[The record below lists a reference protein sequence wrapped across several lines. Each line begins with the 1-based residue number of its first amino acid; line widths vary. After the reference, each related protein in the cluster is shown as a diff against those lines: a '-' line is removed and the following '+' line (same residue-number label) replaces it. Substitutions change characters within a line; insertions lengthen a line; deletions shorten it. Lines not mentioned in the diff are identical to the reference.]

1 MFNKFKGKKTKDD
14 PPTDVEAQTA
24 DHASQQENEDGYPH
38 GLRLNLILVS
48 LVLTVFLVALDAT
61 IIATAIPTITAQ
73 FKSLDDV
80 SWYNTAFLLTQC
92 AFQLPFGRC
101 YRCVWLNPNIPTPGI
116 N

>member
-1 MFNKFKGKKTKDD
+1 MFKSKSKKAKEELAA
-14 PPTDVEAQTA
+14 DVEAQTA
-24 DHASQQENEDGYPH
+24 DHASQQETEDGYPH

-73 FKSLDDV
+73 FRSLDDV

-101 YRCVWLNPNIPTPGI
+101 YRCVWLNPNMSTTSI